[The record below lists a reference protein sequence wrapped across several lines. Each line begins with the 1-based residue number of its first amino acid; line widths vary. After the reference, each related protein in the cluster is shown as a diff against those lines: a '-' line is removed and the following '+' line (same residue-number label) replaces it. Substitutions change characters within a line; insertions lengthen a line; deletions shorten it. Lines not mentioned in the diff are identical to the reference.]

1 MGTLTVNEADMLHAM
16 MDLLMKRMDALTIE
30 KDAMAITNQAMDAC
44 MTCEVCGDNGHS
56 ENYCPAT

>member
-1 MGTLTVNEADMLHAM
+1 MLHAM